1 MKLSLYLKDKRYIVI
16 LSLINFITITLILL
30 AFKLSKDAI
39 IVIDVILVFN
49 FILILGI
56 DYFRKKFFYN
66 DLFNKIEQLDKS
78 YLVLEMIN
86 KPDFYEGNILY
97 QALYDINKSMIEN
110 IKIHEEQMKDFKEY
124 IEMWIHE
131 VKVPLSS
138 LILTFNNHK
147 NIFNN
152 KTKRQLKRLEN
163 YVEQVLYYVRAENAN
178 KDYFI
183 KEIDLSKVVKNVG
196 LKNMDDILDNKV
208 SFKVEN
214 INYNVLTDS
223 KWLEFILDQII
234 NNSIKYKRNIR
245 NSYIKVY
252 ALESEDKISLNILDN
267 GIGIPQSDI
276 NQVFDKT
283 FTGTNGRNN
292 NASTGMGLYIAKNLC
307 KKLGHK
313 IDIESKEN
321 EYTQVTITFAKNKY
335 FNVLK

>member
-196 LKNMDDILDNKV
+196 LKNMDDIQDNKV

-214 INYNVLTDS
+214 IN
-223 KWLEFILDQII
+223 
-234 NNSIKYKRNIR
+234 
-245 NSYIKVY
+245 
-252 ALESEDKISLNILDN
+252 
-267 GIGIPQSDI
+267 
-276 NQVFDKT
+276 
-283 FTGTNGRNN
+283 
-292 NASTGMGLYIAKNLC
+292 
-307 KKLGHK
+307 
-313 IDIESKEN
+313 
-321 EYTQVTITFAKNKY
+321 
-335 FNVLK
+335 